1 MFANHSGHAGGKR
14 QVNTNH
20 KGLPMKKILFIDRD
34 GTIIEEPPGDCQVD
48 SLEKLAFKPGVIGAL
63 RSIARNTDYRLVM
76 VTNQDGL
83 GTARFPWEDFR
94 LPHEFMLRTLAGEG
108 VVFDEV
114 LIDCSLPEDDY
125 PNRKPGTGM
134 VAAYLNEA
142 LDYGHS
148 YVIGDRLTDM
158 ELARNMG
165 IQGIY
170 LGAGEAEGLPVVFK
184 SLAWDSIADFLIR
197 GSRRAHQIRKTE
209 ETCVEVR
216 LDLNGRGEGDIHTG
230 IGFFDHLLQQLA
242 RHGRLD
248 LFIRAEGDLHVD
260 EHHTIEDT
268 AIVLGSCFSE
278 ALGSKKGI
286 ARYGF
291 CLPMDESRADVL
303 LDFGG
308 RSWLEWDVPCLRD
321 YVGDFPTDMAKHFFA
336 SFCQSAA
343 CNIWVKAQGE
353 NEHHILE
360 AVFKAFARSIR
371 QAVASTGDGLIAS
384 TKGTI

>member
-1 MFANHSGHAGGKR
+1 MNLCSG
-14 QVNTNH
+14 
-20 KGLPMKKILFIDRD
+20 
-34 GTIIEEPPGDCQVD
+34 
-48 SLEKLAFKPGVIGAL
+48 
-63 RSIARNTDYRLVM
+63 RL
-76 VTNQDGL
+76 Q
-83 GTARFPWEDFR
+83 
-94 LPHEFMLRTLAGEG
+94 G

-114 LIDCSLPEDDY
+114 LIDCSLPEDAS

-184 SLAWDSIADFLIR
+184 SSAWDSIADFLIR

-242 RHGRLD
+242 RHGHLD

-384 TKGTI
+384 TKGII

>member
-1 MFANHSGHAGGKR
+1 
-14 QVNTNH
+14 
-20 KGLPMKKILFIDRD
+20 MKKILFIDRD

-63 RSIARNTDYRLVM
+63 RSIVLNTDYRLVM
-76 VTNQDGL
+76 VTNQDSL

-114 LIDCSLPEDDY
+114 LIDCSLPEDAS

-170 LGAGEAEGLPVVFK
+170 LGTGEAEELPVVFK
-184 SLAWDSIADFLIR
+184 SSAWDSIADFLIR
-197 GSRRAHQIRKTE
+197 GSWCAHQVRKTE

-242 RHGRLD
+242 RHGHLD